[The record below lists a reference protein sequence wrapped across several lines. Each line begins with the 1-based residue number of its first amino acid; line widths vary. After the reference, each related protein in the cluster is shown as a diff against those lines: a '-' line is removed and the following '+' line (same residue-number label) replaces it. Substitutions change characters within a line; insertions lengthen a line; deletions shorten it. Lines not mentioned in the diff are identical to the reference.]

1 MQTTYTLSDQSTV
14 TLTISVYNPP
24 SGVNYDGV
32 GITPDVTVENTDDG
46 IDRQLAEAYRTLAE
60 KPGVKQ

>member
-46 IDRQLAEAYRTLAE
+46 TDRQLAEAYRLLGG
-60 KPGVKQ
+60 KLGSDQ